1 MNPASGLLRAASG
14 EAGARVANLAGL
26 LPVALLLVASACAT
40 APKPAAPATE
50 APKTQTAEAAGTCDD
65 PIVIHAANEGEGIRK
80 EGEWIRA
87 HYGPFTKNGQGLGR
101 CKGKAADSIDFTTT
115 TGKKHTVWF
124 DISEWFGKF

>member
-1 MNPASGLLRAASG
+1 MRL
-14 EAGARVANLAGL
+14 ANVIGL

-40 APKPAAPATE
+40 TPKAAAPAAA
-50 APKTQTAEAAGTCDD
+50 APAAAEAAGTCDD

-80 EGEWIRA
+80 EHEWIRA
-87 HYGPFTKNGQGLGR
+87 HYGPFTQGSQGLGR
-101 CKGKAADSIDFTTT
+101 CKGRAADSIEFTTS